1 MQIKKEK
8 DKVQR
13 NQKLE
18 EENRDLHKEL
28 SRKDEEIFSLK
39 MVNHELLVEIRSLK
53 EREYKNQG
61 NQNEVIKSNFK
72 EELLHLRKLN
82 HT

>member
-8 DKVQR
+8 DKVQC

-28 SRKDEEIFSLK
+28 SGKDEEIFSLK
-39 MVNHELLVEIRSLK
+39 RVNHELLVEIRSLK
-53 EREYKNQG
+53 ERVYKNQG

>member
-28 SRKDEEIFSLK
+28 SGKDEEIFSLK
-39 MVNHELLVEIRSLK
+39 RVNHELLVEIRSLK

>member
-18 EENRDLHKEL
+18 EENRDVHKEL
-28 SRKDEEIFSLK
+28 SGKDEEIFSLK
-39 MVNHELLVEIRSLK
+39 RVNHELLVEIRSLK